1 MPGSEMI
8 MAPASHAAT
17 PSRLGVRLGLF
28 AILFQAMLF
37 AWHHHP
43 LVLSGSLPAPV
54 IANGAG
60 PTQPADDEDGC
71 EICSVL
77 LHLTGAPVDFMVAPP
92 PPPIAAA
99 IVSGET
105 AMVAEG
111 PALAFQARAP
121 PLA

>member
-1 MPGSEMI
+1 MTL
-8 MAPASHAAT
+8 APVRPTAT
-17 PSRLGVRLGLF
+17 TSRLGVGLGLF

-43 LVLSGSLPAPV
+43 PVLPGHLPASV
-54 IANGAG
+54 VANGTA
-60 PTQPADDEDGC
+60 PIQPVADDEDGC

-77 LHLTGAPVDFMVAPP
+77 LHLTGATVDFIVVPP

-99 IVSGET
+99 IFSGET
-105 AMVAEG
+105 QFVAEG
-111 PALAFQARAP
+111 PALAFHARAP